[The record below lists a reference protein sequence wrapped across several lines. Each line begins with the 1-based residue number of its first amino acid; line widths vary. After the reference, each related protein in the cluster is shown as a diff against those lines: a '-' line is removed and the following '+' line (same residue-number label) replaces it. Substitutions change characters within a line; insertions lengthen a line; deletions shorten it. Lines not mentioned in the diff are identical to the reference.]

1 MPQLQTGVILSLQI
15 ILDVYK
21 DNVLL
26 NYNGGQ
32 NSLGHLCNCI
42 NFLFLNGVL
51 KKHCYP
57 FQNAFPPSPPIQC

>member
-15 ILDVYK
+15 IFDVYK
-21 DNVLL
+21 DNILL

-42 NFLFLNGVL
+42 NFLF
-51 KKHCYP
+51 
-57 FQNAFPPSPPIQC
+57 